1 MSHIK
6 IVTGCLQKGDE
17 PGEFSITGKDVRTWG
32 VRSNSVKLEQHVG
45 HQVTVTGSAHRES
58 KAQVKAE
65 GKERR
70 SDGERG
76 RQRKWSP
83 DDFEQRPVN
92 FQTAVVI
99 NETELSKPIHKEINS
114 RSGGTDHFRQSL
126 LAYLRDYA
134 FRSPFLA
141 KAGEKQKNS
150 C

>member
-45 HQVTVTGSAHRES
+45 HQVMVTGSAHRES
-58 KAQVKAE
+58 KAQLKAE

-99 NETELSKPIHKEINS
+99 NETELSETIHKEVHS
-114 RSGGTDHFRQSL
+114 RSRGADHFCQG
-126 LAYLRDYA
+126 
-134 FRSPFLA
+134 FLA
-141 KAGEKQKNS
+141 DLRNYIL
-150 C
+150 